1 MIDRK
6 AWHATDHGSQRTGHD
21 WWLYWAD
28 FTGDKIKKQ
37 KGDKMY
43 KKIFNFLLLK

>member
-28 FTGDKIKKQ
+28 FTGDKQ
-37 KGDKMY
+37 KGNKMY
-43 KKIFNFLLLK
+43 KKYLTLYY